1 MIRVRTAVEALMYG
15 SILSEGIGNETNP
28 IKFLLGDL
36 TANQGTL
43 AGPSGAGQLSLVEIL
58 MNDANYSAS
67 RPSASGGYNIISTV
81 GGVGAAGGAPA
92 MQMAIDNINANFGNM
107 FIKTLTVGGGFKLFD
122 VAMRKP
128 INKVNKAI
136 RDAGFGKI
144 VQL

>member
-1 MIRVRTAVEALMYG
+1 MIRVRSTVEALMYG
-15 SILSEGIGNETNP
+15 SILSEGIGNEANP

-36 TANQGTL
+36 TNNPGTL
-43 AGPSGAGQLSLVEIL
+43 AGPSGTDQLSMIEIL
-58 MNDANYSAS
+58 MNDSNYSVTRQNA
-67 RPSASGGYNIISTV
+67 GGRQYQQTV

-92 MQMAIDNINANFGNM
+92 MQMAIDNINNNFGSM
-107 FIKTLTVGGGFKLFD
+107 FVKTLTVGGGFKLFD

-136 RDAGFGKI
+136 RDAGFGQI